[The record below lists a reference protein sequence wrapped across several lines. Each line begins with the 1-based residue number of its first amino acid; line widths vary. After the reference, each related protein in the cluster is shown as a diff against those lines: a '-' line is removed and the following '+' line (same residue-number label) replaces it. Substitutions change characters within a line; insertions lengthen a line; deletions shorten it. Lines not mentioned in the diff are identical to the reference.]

1 MQFYIKERQ
10 LQKAY
15 IARSIWNTSS
25 FLIASLFTK
34 IINFTFNMLLLR
46 VINKETFGL
55 AKIYLEFIFHI
66 LLFFPRETM
75 RRCCQKY
82 SASSNNEEEHNKFV
96 ESAQLNWLFT
106 FILAFLCF
114 PLLLIFISF
123 AETLK
128 EYKIHLAC
136 YVGSALLELTMEPVI
151 LYMNLKLENKHKLF
165 ALTLP
170 NYVRVISNY
179 FLAIFFNMDIWS
191 FTLSRVLSS
200 SLFFIYLFYIGCFK
214 YRLGSEVLLP
224 NFRKYL
230 IFKDEL
236 KEIFFSFF
244 QNSLL
249 KLVLTNTEKTFLS
262 FYSIFSE
269 ENKAEYSFVLENF
282 HILAKFLLEPVE
294 DNFFNLISKL
304 KTYKNV
310 SGYDREKHLN
320 EKKKGKQEYDDKLK
334 ILQASIRLMLIFFT
348 LMISYITIIGKETII
363 VLYTKTWASESTVK
377 LTKLYSLYL
386 GLLAINGIIEAYANA
401 IICEKM
407 MNYFRKSLILNSVLL
422 VIFSFYFTQFDISGL
437 IFANCLCLILRI
449 IFSLYLILVKNED
462 SEKSDGKNCLQSIY
476 EMLKFFYFCMYKSLS
491 LLSTITC
498 IVILK
503 SIKNIVFLQE
513 CLPLLLLFAGILI
526 FVNCYIVFSLEKKK
540 FSEVFKMKDAEII
553 I

>member
-34 IINFTFNMLLLR
+34 VINFTFNMLLLR
-46 VINKETFGL
+46 VVNKETFGL

-82 SASSNNEEEHNKFV
+82 SASSNNEEEHYKFV
-96 ESAQLNWLFT
+96 ESAQLNWLFIT
-106 FILAFLCF
+106 ILTLLCF
-114 PLLLIFISF
+114 PLLLTFIFF

-128 EYKIHLAC
+128 AYKIHLAC

-179 FLAIFFNMDIWS
+179 FLAVFFNMDIWS
-191 FTLSRVLSS
+191 FTLSRILSS
-200 SLFFIYLFYIGCFK
+200 LLFFCYLFYIGCFK
-214 YRLGSEVLLP
+214 YQLGTEVLLP
-224 NFRKYL
+224 NFKKFL

-310 SGYDREKHLN
+310 SCYDRERNNN
-320 EKKKGKQEYDDKLK
+320 EKNKGKPDYDDKLK
-334 ILQASIRLMLIFFT
+334 ILQASIRLMLIFFS
-348 LMISYITIIGKETII
+348 LMISYITVIGKETII
-363 VLYTKTWASESTVK
+363 VLYTKTWASESTVR

-407 MNYFRKSLILNSVLL
+407 MNYFRKSLVVNSVLL

-437 IFANCLCLILRI
+437 ILANCICLTMRI
-449 IFSLYLILVKNED
+449 IFSLYLILVKNDDED
-462 SEKSDGKNCLQSIY
+462 KLSGSSLLQNIY
-476 EMLKFFYFCMYKSLS
+476 KIIKFLYFCLYKSLS
-491 LLSTITC
+491 LLSIIMC
-498 IVILK
+498 LIILK
-503 SIKNIVFLQE
+503 SAKSVVFLQE
-513 CLPLLLLFAGILI
+513 CLPLLLLIAGIVI
-526 FVNCYIVFSLEKKK
+526 FINCYIVFSLEKKK